1 MSSGARRIAVL
12 LEYDGTAYSGSQY
25 QENGPSIQSALE
37 AAINNLTAES
47 VRASF
52 AGRTDAGVHALGQ
65 VAAFDTASD
74 LPEADLR
81 SGLNHF
87 LADDI
92 TVKEAKVVAKTFDP
106 RRDAGARTY
115 RYRIANR
122 KSRPALQRKRVWH
135 VPRPLDVVAMQ
146 AAAAA
151 LTGEHDFAAF
161 AGAYDGL
168 TVRTLRRCEVNC
180 EDGGEITV
188 EVEAKAFLPH
198 QVRRTVGPLV
208 EIGLGRMKEEELVAL
223 LDAARPSSAGP
234 AAPAHGLYLVRVR
247 YEGLSFEQE

>member
-1 MSSGARRIAVL
+1 
-12 LEYDGTAYSGSQY
+12 
-25 QENGPSIQSALE
+25 
-37 AAINNLTAES
+37 
-47 VRASF
+47 
-52 AGRTDAGVHALGQ
+52 
-65 VAAFDTASD
+65 
-74 LPEADLR
+74 
-81 SGLNHF
+81 
-87 LADDI
+87 
-92 TVKEAKVVAKTFDP
+92 
-106 RRDAGARTY
+106 
-115 RYRIANR
+115 
-122 KSRPALQRKRVWH
+122 
-135 VPRPLDVVAMQ
+135 MQ

-168 TVRTLRRCEVNC
+168 TVRTLRRCEVSC

-208 EIGLGRMKEEELVAL
+208 EIGLGRMKTEELVAL